1 MSRSAHTFLS
11 KKKQVAGM
19 AVGAIAMLALAGP
32 ALTDDNEDGNSSKN
46 DEVFKVTTVI
56 QVPAAAGNTAG
67 TFFSFDISWFDPKLN
82 KFFLAD
88 RNNNAIDVVD
98 AKNPGAGVTQQF
110 FQAFA
115 GVNPGGNDFSGP
127 DGVLTAN
134 NGTELWVGDSPG
146 KVWVMNSGTGS
157 LVALPGSTS
166 TPPNPISVGG
176 KGRADELCYDPKD
189 NIILIASPADGFVT
203 FISSAAANKGKVL
216 GQLKITSGTG
226 IEQCAWN
233 PKNGLFYL
241 NVPND
246 PNPGD
251 QVWVINPTTRAVD
264 RKITIDIK
272 DCSGV
277 RGMAFGLDN
286 QLLIGCSTPSPPNPP
301 NQRNSIVIDATSGT
315 TAKVLKVL
323 SNLGG
328 ADEVWF
334 NPDDNHYVI
343 PSCNTPCRTVGANGT
358 EQLGIVDSAKLRLDK
373 SVTIAEQNGVKTPLP
388 PPNPRTVHSAA
399 AGGNLIFLPIP
410 AVGGTAPQFDPT
422 LCDSFDDSITRVG
435 NPTSLTG
442 CIVILKA
449 KSDKD
454 DRVAKEREGDDRQN

>member
-1 MSRSAHTFLS
+1 MSDANRSSAGFSNFNRTLGSGELATGQETPASLSCLELGVPSEASAGFSNFNRTLGSGALATGQETLPIRVLGSACFFLLPFFFNRRKLAVRGYKRRHTYDRASFRVLKGPKRCFGPNLYAWGAVRGEHKGREMMSRSAHRFLS
-11 KKKQVAGM
+11 KTKQVAGM

-32 ALTDDNEDGNSSKN
+32 ALTDDNEDGNSSKK

-56 QVPAAAGNTAG
+56 QIPAAAGNTAG
-67 TFFSFDISWFDPKLN
+67 TFFSFDISWFDPKLK

-88 RNNNAIDVVD
+88 RNNKAIDVVD

-110 FQAFA
+110 FEAFA

-134 NGTELWVGDSPG
+134 DGTEVWVGDSPG
-146 KVWVMNSGTGS
+146 KVWVLNTGTGS
-157 LVALPGSTS
+157 LVALPGSPT
-166 TPPNPISVGG
+166 NPISVGG
-176 KGRADELCYDPKD
+176 TSRADELCYDPKD
-189 NIILIASPADGFVT
+189 NIILIASPMEGFVT
-203 FISSAAANKGKVL
+203 FISAAAANKGKVL
-216 GQLKITSGTG
+216 GQLKITTGTG

-233 PKNGLFYL
+233 PKDGLFYQ

-251 QVWVINPTTRAVD
+251 QVWVINPTTEAVV
-264 RKITIDIK
+264 RKITVDIH

-323 SNLGG
+323 ENLGG
-328 ADEVWF
+328 AD
-334 NPDDNHYVI
+334 
-343 PSCNTPCRTVGANGT
+343 
-358 EQLGIVDSAKLRLDK
+358 
-373 SVTIAEQNGVKTPLP
+373 
-388 PPNPRTVHSAA
+388 
-399 AGGNLIFLPIP
+399 
-410 AVGGTAPQFDPT
+410 
-422 LCDSFDDSITRVG
+422 
-435 NPTSLTG
+435 
-442 CIVILKA
+442 
-449 KSDKD
+449 
-454 DRVAKEREGDDRQN
+454 